1 MALLQRLWAHSV
13 PNRGFWGCHRR
24 LATYGAG
31 AYEPHRV
38 LGVHPGCT
46 DAELKAAYRRLALKH
61 HPDTLAD
68 SSIDDAATA
77 AARFARITEAYEILQ
92 SGRLV
97 ATTARTSGKRGQQRD
112 SSRQRSRQPPHH
124 GQSRATASSAGS
136 VRPSHLTGAGVTFAG
151 VVITAAFCISHTS
164 SAQGSSRSL
173 PSQSAAASRPAVST
187 SLSAP
192 PHFAQ
197 RPIATGS
204 AVREPVLA
212 ATAAHET
219 LAAVGSV
226 TTAAAA
232 VSPIAV
238 TTIGTAA
245 SVKAKLTHGR
255 SRSKVRRAY
264 GTSYLPHNGPGRG
277 AKSPYGNSRG
287 SAHGGSGYKLKPRPA
302 GWIEPTRR
310 QNSGYRD
317 AAALAREKAASARG
331 E

>member
-13 PNRGFWGCHRR
+13 PRRGGWGCRRR
-24 LATYGAG
+24 LTTYGE
-31 AYEPHRV
+31 AYELHRV

-46 DAELKAAYRRLALKH
+46 DAELKAAYRRLALKC
-61 HPDTLAD
+61 HPDTLAEG
-68 SSIDDAATA
+68 SSDDAATA

-97 ATTARTSGKRGQQRD
+97 ATTARTSGTRGQQRD
-112 SSRQRSRQPPHH
+112 SFRQRSRQPPHH
-124 GQSRATASSAGS
+124 GRCRATASSAGS
-136 VRPSHLTGAGVTFAG
+136 VRPSQLTGPGVAFAG
-151 VVITAAFCISHTS
+151 VVITAAFCINHTS
-164 SAQGSSRSL
+164 SAQGRSRSVS
-173 PSQSAAASRPAVST
+173 SQPAGAARRAGATSHST
-187 SLSAP
+187 SA
-192 PHFAQ
+192 HFPQ
-197 RPIATGS
+197 RPVAAGS
-204 AVREPVLA
+204 AVQEPMLA
-212 ATAAHET
+212 TTAAHET
-219 LAAVGSV
+219 STAAGSV
-226 TTAAAA
+226 PTTAGA
-232 VSPIAV
+232 VAPIAV
-238 TTIGTAA
+238 TTTGTMA
-245 SVKAKLTHGR
+245 SVKAKLTHHGK

-287 SAHGGSGYKLKPRPA
+287 STHGGSGYKLKPRPA